1 MLLVDAYHKG
11 IKAMVFV
18 DIDQTR
24 ERSKC
29 YMWMQMS

>member
-11 IKAMVFV
+11 IKAMMFV

-24 ERSKC
+24 ERSKG
-29 YMWMQMS
+29 YLWMQMS